1 MAPSAGSTWLLL
13 KKKSKSDEIGIQ
25 YMAMRNHADGLNL
38 INIFRWKA
46 LGRSGGFE
54 FIVAARWL
62 PINIDSRI

>member
-1 MAPSAGSTWLLL
+1 
-13 KKKSKSDEIGIQ
+13 
-25 YMAMRNHADGLNL
+25 MAMRNHADGLNL